1 MASVP
6 AAGGRVGDQARPA
19 RIRLKK
25 DFEEDL
31 PQVHGD
37 EQMLKQVFMNLILNA
52 VGSRAP
58 GGVIG
63 IGLRMGKGN
72 GS

>member
-1 MASVP
+1 
-6 AAGGRVGDQARPA
+6 
-19 RIRLKK
+19 
-25 DFEEDL
+25 
-31 PQVHGD
+31 
-37 EQMLKQVFMNLILNA
+37 MLKQVFMNLILNA